1 MSKVAVLRRGRVRI
15 GYPLSFEGTLIEL
28 IQLLPDLGVKLRDR
42 KELLI
47 AQGRDNP
54 RGYVAHA
61 ALGIRFVFR
70 FSYASRDCGG
80 SIVFRKLV
88 IDGVDALIL
97 PALIVDDCRL
107 AVVRNEDLCN
117 ATEVF
122 VHMDMGIDPRLL
134 FFISEC
140 LDISIL
146 AVCHDS
152 DEDIHLCNLA
162 GIRINKFGG
171 IASPVHFHLL
181 PGFPVD
187 VHGCAAF
194 VFVLLDVIAELGIHQ
209 RFFAGLAAVLHV
221 FCPQELL

>member
-1 MSKVAVLRRGRVRI
+1 MEEFVSATLFLLK
-15 GYPLSFEGTLIEL
+15 GTLIEL
-28 IQLLPDLGVKLRDR
+28 IQLFPNLGVKLRDR

-47 AQGRDNP
+47 AQGGNNP
-54 RGYVAHA
+54 CRYVANA
-61 ALGIRFVFR
+61 AFGIRFVLR
-70 FSYASRDCGG
+70 FSYASRDYGG
-80 SIVFRKLV
+80 SVVFRKLV

-117 ATEVF
+117 ASEVF
-122 VHMDMGIDPRLL
+122 VHMDMGIDPGLL

-140 LDISIL
+140 FDISIL
-146 AVCHDS
+146 AICHDS

-187 VHGCAAF
+187 VHGGTAF
-194 VFVLLDVIAELGIHQ
+194 IFILLNVVAELGIHQ
-209 RFFAGLAAVLHV
+209 GFFASLAAVLHV
-221 FCPQELL
+221 FRPQELL